1 MVNGVEPK
9 PAIRAYRDLVAYQ
22 VSLEACDRVY
32 AFADRLPKREQYA
45 LSLQIRR
52 AGYSVPLN
60 IAEGFGTG
68 TRPMFLRHL
77 RIARGSIT
85 EVSAA
90 LDVAERLGMGADP
103 TDVRAAVDRAAR
115 VLQGLITSLER
126 SSRRPPGSNEPPH
139 A

>member
-1 MVNGVEPK
+1 VNGAEHK

-22 VSLEACDRVY
+22 AALDACDKVY

-90 LDVAERLGMGADP
+90 LDVAERLGMGVDPAD
-103 TDVRAAVDRAAR
+103 TRAAVDRAAR

-126 SSRRPPGSNEPPH
+126 STRPPPGSNGPSD